1 VLRRTDEERRVTA
14 IDWPHPIEVHLG
26 PSMAGWLDRARWL
39 ARHADDA
46 ALAAATLR
54 LAPDVV
60 QEQVGAP
67 GAEDPEHLVLR
78 QQSGLRRAFPVGT
91 ATAAMVGACDGTL
104 QVGALIRAV
113 AQVLADGGD
122 EPAGNVRY
130 PTAVDQLAQ
139 VRILVE
145 AGVLTPSA

>member
-1 VLRRTDEERRVTA
+1 
-14 IDWPHPIEVHLG
+14 
-26 PSMAGWLDRARWL
+26 MAGWLDRARWL
-39 ARHADDA
+39 ARHEGDD

-60 QEQVGAP
+60 QEQLGAP
-67 GAEDPEHLVLR
+67 GAEDPEQLVLR

-104 QVGALIRAV
+104 QVGALVRAV
-113 AQVLADGGD
+113 GQVLAEGGD
-122 EPAGNVRY
+122 EPAGNVAD
-130 PTAVDQLAQ
+130 PAAVDLLAQ
-139 VRILVE
+139 VRLLVE